1 MKSRLLVF
9 SVSVFFC
16 NSIYCQ
22 NNSLR
27 SDTVNIDLKNISS
40 QLITLRDSIGV
51 ELMSLDKRLVR
62 ATNESRVNLEKSKC
76 KLNVYRAELEKLIEE
91 LTQAD
96 ISYITDIKKRS
107 YRTVLDVRREF
118 IKVLAETKVNNS
130 NSKS

>member
-1 MKSRLLVF
+1 MKSGWLVF
-9 SVSVFFC
+9 SASFFFC
-16 NSIYCQ
+16 ISIYCQ

-62 ATNESRVNLEKSKC
+62 ATDESRVNFEKSKC

-118 IKVLAETKVNNS
+118 LKVLAETKVNN
-130 NSKS
+130 NYKS